1 MQHMKKLLAVVTLP
15 LLMTAC
21 QSNGNNTVITEADL
35 QHHNWNLVQIDGNDL
50 KTQGNLA
57 AANLEIGEKMT
68 TNGNAGCNNFF
79 GQGELVDNQF
89 RIKQMGM
96 TQKMCM
102 EDSMEI
108 EKTFSMVLSD
118 WSDMSLTKDT
128 LELKNENHTLTFKLS
143 DWK

>member
-1 MQHMKKLLAVVTLP
+1 MKKLLAVVTLP